1 MQLLEVLTKGALHFF
16 QLGRIALVPSD
27 NEVLSVFLDLIQVTQ
42 KVDVSQGGAK
52 VNFGKV
58 SLYGFHAVGQ
68 GNMVDQQSNDEGDE
82 NAVAKGDLGCKFHG
96 SSNTTAKQCF
106 NSICKT

>member
-1 MQLLEVLTKGALHFF
+1 MLKVLTKGALHFF
-16 QLGRIALVPSD
+16 QLGGIALVPID
-27 NEVLSVFLDLIQVTQ
+27 KELLSVFLDLIQVTQ
-42 KVDVSQGGAK
+42 KLEESQGGAK

-82 NAVAKGDLGCKFHG
+82 NAVAKGDLGCNFHG

-106 NSICKT
+106 NSICKS